1 MLSKKKF
8 KSKCT
13 LVDIISLT
21 IDCINF
27 LNKHIPEK

>member
-1 MLSKKKF
+1 MLSKKKV

-13 LVDIISLT
+13 SVDIISFT
-21 IDCINF
+21 IDCIDF